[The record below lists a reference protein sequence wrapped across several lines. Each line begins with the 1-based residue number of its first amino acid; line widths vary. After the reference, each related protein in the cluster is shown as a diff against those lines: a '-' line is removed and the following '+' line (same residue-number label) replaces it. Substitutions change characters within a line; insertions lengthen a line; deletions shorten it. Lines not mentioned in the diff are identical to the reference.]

1 LSGGHLLYFPGA
13 FDKPSLA
20 RIEAAYAPE
29 MRITVTEGEATRFAC
44 NVINVGR
51 EIIMGVTGSDLA
63 KRLEGLGYNVAEVN
77 LSEFIRGGGSA
88 KALTLRLSDS
98 RVINNSQG

>member
-1 LSGGHLLYFPGA
+1 MR
-13 FDKPSLA
+13 LA
-20 RIEAAYAPE
+20 
-29 MRITVTEGEATRFAC
+29 VTEAEATRFAC

-51 EIIMGVTGSDLA
+51 EVIMGVTGSDLA
-63 KRLEGLGYNVAEVN
+63 KRLEGLGYNVAEVD

-98 RVINNSQG
+98 RVTNQVRG